1 METQG
6 PILIFFF
13 YQSVIPFRLSIF
25 RDFVG
30 LFWLIWAIWGSSGSQ
45 SPCWF
50 HLMGGGVSLGMASQ
64 CLWLGW
70 REEFFGVRTQTY
82 FLALAMPRCSSFPLS
97 CPHVAGKNRTSQG
110 GTFSCQNLLFW
121 CFLVPAIPPWAK
133 GVLGLVGKESVS
145 PGPLLS
151 GVILTPS
158 LSFLPVLQASLVE
171 SVVPHLT

>member
-1 METQG
+1 MVDLGYLGQLRFPESLLVPPDG
-6 PILIFFF
+6 WRSFPG
-13 YQSVIPFRLSIF
+13 Y
-25 RDFVG
+25 G
-30 LFWLIWAIWGSSGSQ
+30 L
-45 SPCWF
+45 P
-50 HLMGGGVSLGMASQ
+50 VSLVGVERRI
-64 CLWLGW
+64 LW
-70 REEFFGVRTQTY
+70 RENTNILPGSCY
-82 FLALAMPRCSSFPLS
+82 AKMLLLSSLLPPCCREEPHFP
-97 CPHVAGKNRTSQG
+97 G

>member
-82 FLALAMPRCSSFPLS
+82 FLTLAMPRCSSFPLS
-97 CPHVAGKNRTSQG
+97 CPHVAGKNHTSQG
-110 GTFSCQNLLFW
+110 DFLLSESP
-121 CFLVPAIPPWAK
+121 FLV
-133 GVLGLVGKESVS
+133 L
-145 PGPLLS
+145 PG
-151 GVILTPS
+151 TCYPS
-158 LSFLPVLQASLVE
+158 LGQGSLRPGGSGECFPWPPTVRGDPDPVLVLSASAAG
-171 SVVPHLT
+171 